1 MLRNLLV
8 IAVALVIAIGGGA
21 WLTSLAMNETGQFG
35 GVTIGGWTAYPL
47 EGTLE
52 ADPYA
57 KARLARDA
65 ALAIG
70 AAEGVTFYAS
80 ADDAGERLTSDCD
93 YTVEGRTISARLWTL
108 HPLSPDSNRLA
119 GIPDKWPAFLNSET
133 IAYDADGSF
142 RITVSAF
149 ARPYNWLALPK
160 NSGFVLA
167 LNLYDSPVATNK
179 GLVET
184 SLPKVT
190 RGECNG

>member
-1 MLRNLLV
+1 MLRTLLV
-8 IAVALVIAIGGGA
+8 VASALAIAIGGGA

-35 GVTIGGWTAYPL
+35 GVTIDGWTAYPL

-70 AAEGVTFYAS
+70 AAEGVTFYAV
-80 ADDAGERLTSDCD
+80 ADDTGERLSSRCD
-93 YTVEGRTISARLWTL
+93 YSIEGRNVSARLWTI
-108 HPLSPDSNRLA
+108 HPLRPDSNRIA
-119 GIPDKWPAFLNSET
+119 GIPEKWPAYLNSET

-142 RITVSAF
+142 KIAVSAF
-149 ARPYNWLALPK
+149 PRPYNWLALPK
-160 NSGFVLA
+160 NSSFVLA

-190 RGECNG
+190 KGDCNG